1 MSATQQAKNFAETQK
16 WGTWSQEKPFKPE
29 HFKTGDVFSMNG
41 HVWICLGKCEDGSL
55 VILHST
61 PSDSINGQGGG
72 GVQINGVG
80 DSENCQAVKLA
91 EKYMSQYYPQWW
103 ERYHKVYKSFDSY
116 TKYSGKD
123 AGKFSWDLKNT
134 LADPDAMP
142 IRKLTRSWP
151 TCSRVS
157 QSPSRP
163 WKPSIWAL
171 RIMVL

>member
-1 MSATQQAKNFAETQK
+1 
-16 WGTWSQEKPFKPE
+16 
-29 HFKTGDVFSMNG
+29 MNG
-41 HVWICLGKCEDGSL
+41 HVWICLGKCDDGSL